1 MECWAQSLGS
11 DVQMDLSRGARAKV
25 QLVLVEVMT
34 TTTND
39 GASAVWSR
47 LQ

>member
-1 MECWAQSLGS
+1 MECRAQSLGS

-25 QLVLVEVMT
+25 QLVLVKIM